1 MGSGVCCSPHDKWRV
16 KVMKMDDYLKTKVDL
31 SDMLEVQQ
39 KFDEAGHTDT
49 PIAVLQDNKL
59 KVVGDAN
66 KTEVTSRD
74 YTVRF
79 RFPKSMADNIPESE
93 IIAEIEGYVIVR
105 FEFIDVHIV
114 PRRDYEILESIMQII
129 PFFKKLDDDG
139 VNLSNLSTAETLKI
153 VHEANEEIGDAMYN
167 VVAAFLDIDPEI
179 KRYMLLT
186 DVMARVKDFETDFPE
201 VFKNADVFF
210 G

>member
-1 MGSGVCCSPHDKWRV
+1 
-16 KVMKMDDYLKTKVDL
+16 MKQEDFFKSKVDL
-31 SDMLEVQQ
+31 EDMLGVQE
-39 KFDEAGHTDT
+39 KFEEAGHTDV
-49 PIAVLQDNKL
+49 PIAVMQGDKL

-66 KTEVTSRD
+66 KTEVKSRD

-79 RFPKSMADNIPESE
+79 RFPKSMATNVSKEDIL
-93 IIAEIEGYVIVR
+93 AEVGDYVIVR
-105 FEFIDVHIV
+105 FEFTDVHIV
-114 PRRDYEILESIMQII
+114 PRHDYEILESILDII

-139 VNLSNLSTAETLKI
+139 ISLSDMEQRELLKLL
-153 VHEANEEIGDAMYN
+153 HQANEEIGDAMYN

-186 DVMARVKDFETDFPE
+186 DVMERVQDFETDFPE
-201 VFKNADVFF
+201 VFKDADVFF

>member
-1 MGSGVCCSPHDKWRV
+1 
-16 KVMKMDDYLKTKVDL
+16 MKQEDFFKSKVDL
-31 SDMLEVQQ
+31 EDMLGVQE
-39 KFDEAGHTDT
+39 KYEEAEHTDV
-49 PIAVLQDNKL
+49 PIAVMQGDKL

-66 KTEVTSRD
+66 KTEVVSRD

-79 RFPKSMADNIPESE
+79 RFPKTMASNVSQEDIVTDLGE
-93 IIAEIEGYVIVR
+93 YVIVR
-105 FEFIDVHIV
+105 FEFTDVHIV
-114 PRRDYEILESIMQII
+114 PRRDYEILESVMDII

-139 VNLSNLSTAETLKI
+139 VTLTDLNQRELMK
-153 VHEANEEIGDAMYN
+153 VLHEANEQIGDAMYN
-167 VVAAFLDIDPEI
+167 VVAAFLDINPEI

-186 DVMARVKDFETDFPE
+186 DVMARVQDFENDFPE